1 MLVIKRD
8 CGTERSQETTRGTR
22 SSEEMFMSD
31 IQAALVAGMVFGIW
45 VEGIIVIV
53 ELSYL
58 IK

>member
-1 MLVIKRD
+1 
-8 CGTERSQETTRGTR
+8 
-22 SSEEMFMSD
+22 MSD